1 LTRRQAVVVFQTTV
15 ETIGQAGGVDRD
27 RVGIGHI
34 FRIEGGDASGGHGF
48 SPHQAAAD
56 AQCGRGGG
64 VAVIV
69 FVGRGHAGGQGLGR
83 DVGGGCGGGVDQAVV
98 TGIRAR
104 QCDATHGHGFAVGC
118 VFVTEQAGG
127 AGDGQQ
133 VGQVLVAAEHIGGG
147 GGAVIRL
154 VVGRRGDRQVFGRDV
169 GRCREAVGQAVVAGQ
184 ATVGAVGQDHAV
196 DGHGFA
202 SAHIFI
208 VESRGAGGRDGL
220 AADQTGDAANR
231 GAGCRGLVI
240 DLVAGSQSRRQRF
253 RCDRAGGAGLVHH
266 VVVGQVGTCVFIG
279 QADGL
284 VGAHVLA
291 VTEHTAAA
299 AQAQAVAADL
309 VAVNDARGDRRGGGG
324 AVVSAA
330 GPGDAADGQGA
341 LGDVG
346 GGAAG
351 RAAEAV
357 VAAVGA
363 RQGYARHRD
372 GFAGGHVFIAEHG
385 GATDGQHIPSNP
397 VIGHGDGGD
406 GRAVIHLVLPGIA
419 QAQGFGGDV
428 AGGGG
433 AGAAQA
439 VVGRVRAG
447 QAQAGGRDG
456 FAGAHIFVGKEGAA
470 GHGGDQ
476 IVVKLVGAQLQGGGG
491 RAVIHLVVG
500 IGHQGGH
507 GQGFGRHSQG
517 AVAAA
522 GAIAQQADN
531 GRGDGIA
538 ARFRVALGGRA
549 VAGQTFAQALQRQP
563 CGVGIDQSRHRGGEG
578 AEAGPI
584 DDAATARADGQLRVL
599 AVNQVQAG
607 AQGLAVIRGRG
618 IAVVAEP
625 AAARTHIGAQGLAT
639 ASHRS
644 AVKLAGAAT
653 PHGDGFAGAQNDVET
668 IGVDAAGRTRVG
680 THSQVRTRVQHQG
693 RGIRAAGGDV
703 LIDKHIA
710 VAHRNIHI
718 TDSGDA
724 IQARHGAD
732 VQTRAIG
739 VGQIG
744 PGGADQPQAVHIGR
758 QCANAVAGVVQS
770 HGRAGAHQFQVV
782 HVHRRRLRH
791 RANARHAHIQGIH
804 RHGGIQCHPAGATG
818 VQVQVRATAAD
829 VDRAADDDV
838 VVGIQSQVG
847 RAGAGAARDG
857 RTDRDVARFC
867 ADARGADHHIG
878 ARFEQAVD
886 GGIGNRRA
894 AAAGRPGAA
903 ALVVV
908 QAGRGDFDVPGV
920 KQPSACLACGCTG
933 VALHAVGV
941 QLVARGFNAAAVAA
955 QGAAPRQQL
964 ALHLGAAL
972 GVTGVGPDHHG
983 AAVAFVQRR
992 CIQHSTGFHD
1002 HFIGL
1007 ANQRVLALPVATD
1020 QDLAATALATG
1031 IDPCLAR
1038 EGDFVAGHHHL
1049 AALAA
1054 RGHTSG
1060 ADLATHVDQTLRAA
1074 IQKHAAFATDQGQ
1087 GFNRAAL
1094 LNHAAQDGIRAA
1106 CRQDHQAAIGPNDL
1120 LVDHQGVHHRLLDQH
1135 RHQLAVG
1142 ELQNGFRARSQGHC
1156 AFTRQQHTFIAHL
1169 GGQQG
1174 DVATQGR
1181 GDLPLVHHR
1190 ALLAVDGQGCAKLI
1204 EIFVGNRLRGGHQTG
1219 HIHLGCGTKQHTGRV
1234 ADEHLAI
1241 GAQAAQ
1247 NLTRVGVEHPV
1258 QHHSVGIGLV
1268 ELHRGLAANIETVPI
1283 KHRAVAGLPN
1293 G

>member
-1 LTRRQAVVVFQTTV
+1 M
-15 ETIGQAGGVDRD
+15 
-27 RVGIGHI
+27 
-34 FRIEGGDASGGHGF
+34 
-48 SPHQAAAD
+48 
-56 AQCGRGGG
+56 
-64 VAVIV
+64 
-69 FVGRGHAGGQGLGR
+69 
-83 DVGGGCGGGVDQAVV
+83 
-98 TGIRAR
+98 
-104 QCDATHGHGFAVGC
+104 
-118 VFVTEQAGG
+118 
-127 AGDGQQ
+127 
-133 VGQVLVAAEHIGGG
+133 
-147 GGAVIRL
+147 
-154 VVGRRGDRQVFGRDV
+154 
-169 GRCREAVGQAVVAGQ
+169 
-184 ATVGAVGQDHAV
+184 
-196 DGHGFA
+196 
-202 SAHIFI
+202 
-208 VESRGAGGRDGL
+208 
-220 AADQTGDAANR
+220 
-231 GAGCRGLVI
+231 VI
-240 DLVAGSQSRRQRF
+240 DLVAGCQSSRQCF

-266 VVVGQVGTCVFIG
+266 VVVGQVGAGVHIG

-284 VGAHVLA
+284 VAAHVFA
-291 VTEHTAAA
+291 VGEHAAA
-299 AQAQAVAADL
+299 GAQAQAVAADL
-309 VAVNDARGDRRGGGG
+309 VAVHNRRGDRCGGGG
-324 AVVSAA
+324 AVVGAA
-330 GPGDAADGQGA
+330 GAGDATDGQGA

-351 RAAEAV
+351 RAAQAV

-363 RQGYARHRD
+363 RQGCARHRD
-372 GFAGGHVFIAEHG
+372 GFAGAHVFIAEHG
-385 GATDGQHIPSNP
+385 GAADGQHIPSNP

-406 GRAVIHLVLPGIA
+406 GRAVIHLVHTGIA

-428 AGGGG
+428 AGGSGS
-433 AGAAQA
+433 GAAQA

-456 FAGAHIFVGKEGAA
+456 LAGAHIFVGKEGAA
-470 GHGGDQ
+470 GHGGHQ
-476 IVVKLVGAQLQGGGG
+476 IVVKLVGAQLQGRGG

-522 GAIAQQADN
+522 GAIAQQAES
-531 GRGDGIA
+531 GRGDGVA
-538 ARFRVALGGRA
+538 ARFCVALGGQA
-549 VAGQTFAQALQRQP
+549 VAGQTFTQALQRQP
-563 CGVGIDQSRHRGGEG
+563 CGVGIDQARHRGGEG

-618 IAVVAEP
+618 IAVVAKL
-625 AAARTHIGAQGLAT
+625 AAARTHIGGQGLAT

-653 PHGDGFAGAQNDVET
+653 AHGDGFAGAQNDVEA
-668 IGVDAAGRTRVG
+668 IGVDAAGGAREG
-680 THSQVRTRVQHQG
+680 SHSQVGTRVQHQG

-703 LIDKHIA
+703 LIDKQIA
-710 VAHRNIHI
+710 VAHRDVHI
-718 TDSGDA
+718 TDSGNA
-724 IQARHGAD
+724 IQARHSAD
-732 VQTRAIG
+732 VQTGAIG

-744 PGGADQPQAVHIGR
+744 PGGADQPQGVHIGR
-758 QCANAVAGVVQS
+758 QRANAVAGVVQS

-791 RANARHAHIQGIH
+791 RASAGHAQVQGVH
-804 RHGGIQCHPAGATG
+804 RHGGIQGHPAGATG

-857 RTDRDVARFC
+857 RTDRDVACFC

-908 QAGRGDFDVPGV
+908 HAGRGDFDVPGV

-941 QLVARGFNAAAVAA
+941 QLVARGFNAATVAA
-955 QGAAPRQQL
+955 QGPTASQQL

-972 GVTGVGPDHHG
+972 GVADVGPDHHG
-983 AAVAFVQRR
+983 AAVAFVQRGG
-992 CIQHSTGFHD
+992 IQHNTGFHD

-1007 ANQRVLALPVATD
+1007 SDEGVLTLPVATD
-1020 QDLAATALATG
+1020 QDLAATGLATG
-1031 IDPCLAR
+1031 IDPRLR
-1038 EGDFVAGHHHL
+1038 RQGDLVAGHHHL

-1054 RGHTSG
+1054 SRHTGG
-1060 ADLATHVDQTLRAA
+1060 ADLATHVHQTLRAA
-1074 IQKHAAFATDQGQ
+1074 IQEHAAFAVHQRQ
-1087 GFNRAAL
+1087 SFNRAAL
-1094 LNHAAQDGIRAA
+1094 LNHATQNGIRAA
-1106 CRQDHQAAIGPNDL
+1106 SRQDHQAAIGPNDL
-1120 LVDHQGVHHRLLDQH
+1120 LVDHQGVHHGLLDQH

-1142 ELQNGFRARSQGHC
+1142 ELQNGFRARGQGHC
-1156 AFTRQQHTFIAHL
+1156 AFSRQQHAFVAHL
-1169 GGQQG
+1169 GGQQSN
-1174 DVATQGR
+1174 VATQGR
-1181 GDLPLVHHR
+1181 GDLSLVHHR

-1204 EIFVGNRLRGGHQTG
+1204 EILVGNRLRGGHQTG
-1219 HIHLGCGTKQHTGRV
+1219 HIHLGCGAKQHTGRV

-1247 NLTRVGVEHPV
+1247 NLTRVGIEHPV

-1268 ELHRGLAANIETVPI
+1268 ELHRGLAANVETVPVQ
-1283 KHRAVAGLPN
+1283 HRAVAGLSN
-1293 G
+1293 